1 MRCKEI
7 QLMTSAYL
15 DRELTANET
24 EIYTPHLASCLIC
37 RRHLEETEQAS
48 FFLKG
53 ARTPEVPR
61 ELRGYVMTALVR
73 RVQHDISLRQRA
85 MEWMLKLNP
94 RPFSFAT
101 GSVATAILFIFLLTG
116 LRPIPVPREDSR
128 LDDVTALMTV
138 PPIISSDAEFV
149 RYNDLPT
156 GTKFE
161 GSEDYYE
168 LPRLNVGSMVSFSHI
183 AYQKPGNEDMSAL
196 VEVDPDGRG
205 RLVDVINEPSD
216 PAVIEQLWWSL
227 TNHSFQPAKVEGQP
241 VTTHIVLLVEKMDV
255 GG

>member
-1 MRCKEI
+1 MRCKDI

-15 DRELTANET
+15 DNELTAPET
-24 EIYTPHLASCLIC
+24 TAYGMHIAPCKTC
-37 RRHLEETEQAS
+37 RQHLEETKQAS
-48 FFLKG
+48 LFLKE
-53 ARTPEVPR
+53 ARTPEAPR
-61 ELRGYVMTALVR
+61 ELRGYVMTAIVR

-85 MEWMLKLNP
+85 VEWLLRLNP

-101 GSVATAILFIFLLTG
+101 GSVATAILFVVLLAG
-116 LRPIPVPREDSR
+116 LKPIPVPRGASR

-138 PPIISSDAEFV
+138 PPIISSDAEFN
-149 RYNDLPT
+149 RYNDLPE
-156 GTKFE
+156 GTKLE

-168 LPRLNVGSMVSFSHI
+168 LPRLNVGSMVSFSNI
-183 AYQKPGNEDMSAL
+183 AYQRPGNEDMSAL
-196 VEVDPDGRG
+196 VEVDPDGRA
-205 RLVDVINEPSD
+205 RLVDVINEPND

-227 TNHSFQPAKVEGQP
+227 TTNTFQPARVEGQP